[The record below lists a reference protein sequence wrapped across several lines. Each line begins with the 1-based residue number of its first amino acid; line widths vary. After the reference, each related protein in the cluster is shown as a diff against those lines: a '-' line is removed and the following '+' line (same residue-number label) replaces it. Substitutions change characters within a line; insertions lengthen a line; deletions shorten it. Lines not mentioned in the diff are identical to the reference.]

1 MGIRINII
9 TGESPPHKH
18 KDYEIIVCTKG
29 SGSFIYD
36 EKGIKMVPGK
46 IVVIP
51 PGVMHS
57 GIKDE
62 VYERIYIN
70 GEFNKIF
77 SITSPCVI
85 SDNVRN
91 EGMQLVKMIYENR
104 YANNEYIFALV
115 NAFSHFLLQNMEIDE
130 EMVTVIKDIMEAIS
144 NDYHNSNINLSG
156 LLRQSGYAE
165 DYIRSQFTK
174 VIGKTPTSF
183 LTETRIHHACYLI
196 DIYGRNLSLADIGEK
211 CGYTDYT
218 YFSKRFKGIMGV
230 SPREYRDGN

>member
-29 SGSFIYD
+29 TGIFKYD

-57 GIKDE
+57 GLYDD
-62 VYERIYIN
+62 VYERIYIS
-70 GEFNKIF
+70 GEFNQIF

-85 SDNVRN
+85 TDNARK
-91 EGMQLVKMIYENR
+91 EGIQLAKIIYDNR
-104 YANNEYIFALV
+104 HANNEYLSALV
-115 NAFSHFLLQNMEIDE
+115 NAFVYFLLQNMKIDDD
-130 EMVTVIKDIMEAIS
+130 MFLVIKDIVEAIS
-144 NDYHNSNINLSG
+144 NDYYNSNIDLSSI
-156 LLRQSGYAE
+156 LRQSGYAE

-174 VIGKTPTSF
+174 IVGKTPTHF

-196 DIYGRNLSLADIGEK
+196 DIYGRSLSLADIGEK

-218 YFSKRFKGIMGV
+218 YFSKRFKRIMGV